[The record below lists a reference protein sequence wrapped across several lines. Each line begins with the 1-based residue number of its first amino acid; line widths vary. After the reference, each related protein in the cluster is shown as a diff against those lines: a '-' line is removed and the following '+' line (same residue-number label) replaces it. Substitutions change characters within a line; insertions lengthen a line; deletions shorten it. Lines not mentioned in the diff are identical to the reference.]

1 MLPDHE
7 DINSD
12 IVRREE
18 YLRTHQLD
26 HVALNR
32 GLEKISGPREIL
44 IINTTFW

>member
-12 IVRREE
+12 IVHREE

-32 GLEKISGPREIL
+32 GETISGPREIL
-44 IINTTFW
+44 LINTTFW